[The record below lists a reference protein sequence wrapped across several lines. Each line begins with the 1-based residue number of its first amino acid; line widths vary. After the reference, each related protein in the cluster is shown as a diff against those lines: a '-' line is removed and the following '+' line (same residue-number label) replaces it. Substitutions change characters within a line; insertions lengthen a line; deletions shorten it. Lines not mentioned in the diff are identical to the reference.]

1 MGCIKMTTNN
11 WDIRLSAT
19 VKVLLADISWVAGQI
34 YIIELVLESAYQFV
48 YNDIYASQSNKY

>member
-1 MGCIKMTTNN
+1 MTTNN